1 MDTLLFLLKDAVL
14 LGLPVILAITLHESA
29 HGFVALKCGDTTAYD
44 RGRITLNPFK
54 HIDLFGTILLPGFLI
69 IVHAPF
75 VFGYAKP
82 VPVNFEALRNPRWD
96 TLKVAIAGPLTN
108 VLLAYLSALAFY
120 IVPFFPDFLFQDFK
134 TFLSTSLQINCILAV
149 FNMLPI
155 LPLDGGRI
163 LGSLLPPPLG
173 KSFLRLERYGM
184 IILLVL
190 ISFPFLTSSL
200 LGFPIP
206 LLSWILFPFLNGLLD
221 IIRILSGIPIAF
233 L

>member
-1 MDTLLFLLKDAVL
+1 MDTFLFILKNAFL
-14 LGLPVILAITLHESA
+14 IGFPVILAITLHESA
-29 HGFVALKCGDTTAYD
+29 HGFVALQCGDKTAYE
-44 RGRITLNPFK
+44 RGRISLNPFK
-54 HIDLFGTILLPGFLI
+54 HIDLFGTILLPTFLI

-75 VFGYAKP
+75 LFGYAKP
-82 VPVNFEALRNPRWD
+82 VPVNFSALKNPRWD
-96 TLKVAIAGPLTN
+96 TLKVAAAGPLTN
-108 VLLAYLSALAFY
+108 IFLAYLSALTFY
-120 IVPFFPDFLFQDFK
+120 IIPFFPDFLFTDFK
-134 TFLSTSLQINCILAV
+134 TFLSTSIQINCILAI

-163 LGSLLPPPLG
+163 LGALLPPTLG
-173 KSFLRLERYGM
+173 KHFLHLERYGM

-190 ISFPFLTSSL
+190 ISFPFLTSAL

>member
-1 MDTLLFLLKDAVL
+1 MDSFLFTLKDIFL
-14 LGLPVILAITLHESA
+14 LGLPVLLAITLHESA
-29 HGFVALKCGDTTAYD
+29 HGFVALKCGDTTAFD

-69 IVHAPF
+69 LVHAPF

-82 VPVNFEALRNPRWD
+82 VPVDFNALKNPRWD
-96 TLKVAIAGPLTN
+96 TLKVAAAGPLMN
-108 VLLAYLSALAFY
+108 IFLAYVSALAFY
-120 IVPFFPDFLFQDFK
+120 VVPLFPEFLFNDFK
-134 TFLSTSLQINCILAV
+134 IFLSTSIQINCILAV

-163 LGSLLPPPLG
+163 LGSLLPPSLG

-184 IILLVL
+184 IILVVL
-190 ISFPFLTSSL
+190 ISFPFLTSTL

-206 LLSWILFPFLNGLLD
+206 ILSWVLFPFLNGLLD

>member
-1 MDTLLFLLKDAVL
+1 MDSFLFTLKDIFL
-14 LGLPVILAITLHESA
+14 LGLPVLLAITLHESA
-29 HGFVALKCGDTTAYD
+29 HGFVALKCGDTTAFD

-69 IVHAPF
+69 LVHAPF

-82 VPVNFEALRNPRWD
+82 VPVDFNALKNPRWD
-96 TLKVAIAGPLTN
+96 TLKVAAAGPLMN
-108 VLLAYLSALAFY
+108 IFLAYVSALAFY
-120 IVPFFPDFLFQDFK
+120 VVPLFPEFLFNDFK
-134 TFLSTSLQINCILAV
+134 IFLSTSIQINCILAV

-163 LGSLLPPPLG
+163 LGCLLPPSLG

-184 IILLVL
+184 IILVVL
-190 ISFPFLTSSL
+190 ISFPFLTSTL

-206 LLSWILFPFLNGLLD
+206 ILSWVLFPFLNGLLD